1 VSGAYDTGMSP
12 PAPLGSAAR
21 FLSLTVAGPAS
32 AADLSLPADVPVAE
46 LIPDLVRLLSP
57 DPEAALGTGWGLSR
71 LGQAPLSL
79 DRGLTAAGVRDG
91 DMVYL
96 RPLAEIEPA
105 TVADLVDAVAGAV
118 DVRGGLWT
126 AAARRSA
133 MTLAAAAALL
143 LATAVTVHDLPL
155 GVRVGVALG
164 IAVLAVAGARLAAPR
179 VGTLAA
185 ALLALSGVVPAGLA
199 GGIGGALLDPA
210 GSAGVAAGTAVGVA
224 AGAAAAAL
232 AVPAARGPAA
242 AVAVAAVPAG
252 AVVATGMALGAS
264 AGQVAAV
271 LTVLSVCAAAQLPLL
286 VAALHLGGATAREPG
301 LDEHDVAARVD
312 AAHHLLGW
320 LSAGTSAGLAGA
332 LAVLALSTEPWEL
345 ALAGTA
351 SLAAALGS
359 RRQRFLG
366 QGLPP
371 LIAALAGLLC
381 LELGLA
387 ARIGGGAKSAI
398 GLALLLWTSALL
410 LTLVL
415 AGGRSG
421 SSALLRSRL
430 RRLESLALVA
440 LVPLAMGALGV
451 YTAIGDLGRR
461 LG

>member
-1 VSGAYDTGMSP
+1 MSP

-32 AADLSLPADVPVAE
+32 AADLSVPGDIPVAE
-46 LIPDLVRLLSP
+46 LLPDLVRLLSP

-71 LGQAPLSL
+71 LGGAPLSL

-118 DVRGGLWT
+118 DLRGGLWT
-126 AAARRSA
+126 AAARRSV
-133 MTLAAAAALL
+133 MTVAAAAALL
-143 LATAVTVHDLPL
+143 AATAVTVRDLPL
-155 GVRVGVALG
+155 GVRIGVALG
-164 IAVLAVAGARLAAPR
+164 IALITAAGARLAAPR
-179 VGTLAA
+179 AGTLAA

-199 GGIGGALLDPA
+199 GGIGGALLDPE
-210 GSAGVAAGTAVGVA
+210 GSVGVAAGTAAGVA

-232 AVPAARGPAA
+232 AVPAAHGPAG
-242 AVAVAAVPAG
+242 AVAVATAPAG
-252 AVVATGMALGAS
+252 VVVATGMALGAS

-271 LTVLSVCAAAQLPLL
+271 LTVLFVCATAQLPLL
-286 VAALHLGGATAREPG
+286 VAALHLGGAGTGREPG
-301 LDEHDVAARVD
+301 LDEHDIALRVD

-351 SLAAALGS
+351 ALAAALGS

-387 ARIGGGAKSAI
+387 ARIGGDAAPAI
-398 GLALLLWTSALL
+398 GLALLLSTSALL

-451 YTAIGDLGRR
+451 YAAIGDLGRR

>member
-1 VSGAYDTGMSP
+1 MSP
-12 PAPLGSAAR
+12 PAPPGSAAR
-21 FLSLTVAGPAS
+21 FLSLTVAGPVS
-32 AADLSLPADVPVAE
+32 AVDLSLPADVPLAE
-46 LIPDLVRLLSP
+46 LLPDLVRMLSA
-57 DPEAALGTGWGLSR
+57 DPEAAMATGWGLSR
-71 LGQAPLSL
+71 LGEPPLSL
-79 DRGLTAAGVRDG
+79 DHGLAAAGVGDG

-105 TVADLVDAVAGAV
+105 TIADLVDAVAGAV

-133 MTLAAAAALL
+133 MTLAAAASLL
-143 LATAVTVHDLPL
+143 LATAIAVHDLPL

-164 IAVLAVAGARLAAPR
+164 IAVLAAVGARLAAPR
-179 VGTLAA
+179 AGEVAVT
-185 ALLALSGVVPAGLA
+185 LLALGGVVPAGIA
-199 GGIGGALLDPA
+199 GGIAGALLDRGGPA
-210 GSAGVAAGTAVGVA
+210 GIAAGAALGVA
-224 AGAAAAAL
+224 AGAVAAAL
-232 AVPAARGPAA
+232 AVPAARGPAVA
-242 AVAVAAVPAG
+242 LAVAAVPSG
-252 AVVATGMALGAS
+252 AVVAAASALGAS
-264 AGQVAAV
+264 AGQMAAV
-271 LTVLSVCAAAQLPLL
+271 LAVLSVCAAAQLPRLA
-286 VAALHLGGATAREPG
+286 AALHLGGAATAREPG
-301 LDEHDVAARVD
+301 LGEADVAARVD
-312 AAHHLLGW
+312 ASHRLLGW

-351 SLAAALGS
+351 ALAAALGS

-371 LIAALAGLLC
+371 LIAALAGMLC

-387 ARIGGGAKSAI
+387 VRIGGDAASGI
-398 GLALLLWTSALL
+398 GLALVLSTVVLL
-410 LTLVL
+410 LGLVL

-440 LVPLAMGALGV
+440 LVPVAMGALGV
-451 YTAIGDLGRR
+451 YSAIGDLGRR

>member
-1 VSGAYDTGMSP
+1 MSP

-46 LIPDLVRLLSP
+46 LLPDLVRLLSP
-57 DPEAALGTGWGLSR
+57 DPEVALGTGWGLNR
-71 LGQAPLSL
+71 LGEAPLSL

-96 RPLAEIEPA
+96 RPLDEIQPA

-133 MTLAAAAALL
+133 MTLAAAVALL
-143 LATAVTVHDLPL
+143 LATAVAVHDLPL

-164 IAVLAVAGARLAAPR
+164 IALLAVAAARLAAPR
-179 VGTLAA
+179 AGTLSA
-185 ALLALSGVVPAGLA
+185 ALLALSAVVPAGLA
-199 GGIGGALLDPA
+199 GGIAGALLDPA
-210 GSAGVAAGTAVGVA
+210 GFAGVVAGTAVGVA
-224 AGAAAAAL
+224 AGAGAAAL

-252 AVVATGMALGAS
+252 AVVAIGMALGAS

-271 LTVLSVCAAAQLPLL
+271 LAVLLVCAAAQLPLL
-286 VAALHLGGATAREPG
+286 VAALHLGGAATAREAG
-301 LDEHDVAARVD
+301 LAEQEVAARVD
-312 AAHHLLGW
+312 SAHHLLGW
-320 LSAGTSAGLAGA
+320 LSAGTSAALAGA

-351 SLAAALGS
+351 ALAAALGS
-359 RRQRFLG
+359 RRQRFLE

-387 ARIGGGAKSAI
+387 VRIGGDAASGI
-398 GLALLLWTSALL
+398 GLALLLSTSVLL

-451 YTAIGDLGRR
+451 YAAIGDLGRR

>member
-1 VSGAYDTGMSP
+1 MSP
-12 PAPLGSAAR
+12 PAPPGSAAR

-32 AADLSLPADVPVAE
+32 AADLSLPADLPVAE
-46 LIPDLVRLLSP
+46 LLPDLVRLLSA

-71 LGQAPLSL
+71 LGEAPLSL

-118 DVRGGLWT
+118 DLRGGLWT

-143 LATAVTVHDLPL
+143 VATAVTVRDLPL
-155 GVRVGVALG
+155 GVRTGVALG
-164 IAVLAVAGARLAAPR
+164 IALIAVAGARLAAPR

-185 ALLALSGVVPAGLA
+185 ALVALSGVVPAGLA
-199 GGIGGALLDPA
+199 GG
-210 GSAGVAAGTAVGVA
+210 
-224 AGAAAAAL
+224 
-232 AVPAARGPAA
+232 
-242 AVAVAAVPAG
+242 
-252 AVVATGMALGAS
+252 MALGAP

-271 LTVLSVCAAAQLPLL
+271 LTVLFVCAAAQLPLL
-286 VAALHLGGATAREPG
+286 VAALHLGGAATAREPG

-320 LSAGTSAGLAGA
+320 LSVGTSAGLAGA

-345 ALAGTA
+345 ALAATA
-351 SLAAALGS
+351 ALAAALGS
-359 RRQRFLG
+359 RRQRFVG
-366 QGLPP
+366 RGLPP

-387 ARIGGGAKSAI
+387 ARIGGDAAPAI
-398 GLALLLWTSALL
+398 GLALLLSTSALL
-410 LTLVL
+410 LALVL
-415 AGGRSG
+415 TGGRSG
-421 SSALLRSRL
+421 SSALVRSRL